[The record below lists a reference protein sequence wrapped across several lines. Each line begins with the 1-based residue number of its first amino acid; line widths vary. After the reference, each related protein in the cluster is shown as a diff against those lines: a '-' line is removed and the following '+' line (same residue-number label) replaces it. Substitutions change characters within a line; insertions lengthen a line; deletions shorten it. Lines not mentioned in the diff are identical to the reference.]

1 MAATTVL
8 IFLGAYAVAEPV
20 GSDTVAGVQGRY
32 FLPLVPLLA
41 IPVSIATRPLTTPSR
56 TRSGLVVGG
65 SLLLLGWVV
74 WRVFVIFY

>member
-1 MAATTVL
+1 
-8 IFLGAYAVAEPV
+8 
-20 GSDTVAGVQGRY
+20 VAGVQGRY